1 MRKTVVMIGV
11 LMFAFM
17 GSQALAGPYADKLE
31 IISSTSP
38 MSKMVIEAAKVP
50 DSSSVGIPAYP
61 GARVFQTRGPS
72 EMEVNGKK
80 HKTLAYIKL
89 LSTDP
94 VEKVVAWYKD
104 RLKGYTYEDAF
115 GTSIFWKGQGK
126 FNGLD
131 IRQRSTI
138 QNVGISKALSAMGYD
153 DDMKGAKT
161 VIEVVYE

>member
-1 MRKTVVMIGV
+1 MRKMFIALLMIGGY
-11 LMFAFM
+11 AS
-17 GSQALAGPYADKLE
+17 GSALAEPYADKLE

-61 GARVFQTRGPS
+61 GARVFQTKGTG
-72 EMEVNGKK
+72 EMEVNGKNY
-80 HKTLAYIKL
+80 KTLAYIKL

-94 VEKVVAWYKD
+94 VEKVAAWYKD
-104 RLKGYTYEDAF
+104 QLQGYTQESAF
-115 GTSIFWKGQGK
+115 GMSIFWKGKGK
-126 FNGLD
+126 FNVLD

-138 QNVGISKALSAMGYD
+138 QNVGVSEALSAMGYD
-153 DDMKGAKT
+153 DDMKGAKS